1 MLTLILALYDAIL
14 QLCPSHAAL
23 IKSKTIDPGLAAT
36 TQCPNR
42 RANRKEP
49 VSATPILSRECTRFR
64 QASALHPSP
73 LLAMHRTFL
82 TAPSCACRGV
92 AHANPPKRHL
102 SSPLCAGEAERE
114 KSKVKTQQRVA
125 WSTRTALKSE
135 KLKPKR
141 SLGQNFLQREE
152 VLRAIVAAAELQSGD
167 RVLEIGPGTGNLTR
181 YLLKTGARVTA
192 VEKDD
197 ALYAAL
203 LEQFDQVAAG
213 GRIAQL
219 QHKWHLAR
227 PEVTTPNLFQLLGFA
242 IPDISKYHGLPAC
255 RKYRGRSCGW
265 STAMSLTCPLSS
277 CCRRLT
283 IARTS
288 AR

>member
-1 MLTLILALYDAIL
+1 
-14 QLCPSHAAL
+14 
-23 IKSKTIDPGLAAT
+23 
-36 TQCPNR
+36 
-42 RANRKEP
+42 
-49 VSATPILSRECTRFR
+49 
-64 QASALHPSP
+64 
-73 LLAMHRTFL
+73 MHRTFL

-92 AHANPPKRHL
+92 AHANPPRRHL

-125 WSTRTALKSE
+125 WSTRTALKSK

-203 LEQFDQVAAG
+203 LEQFDQVAELHSCSTSGTWRAPK
-213 GRIAQL
+213 L
-219 QHKWHLAR
+219 PR
-227 PEVTTPNLFQLLGFA
+227 PIF
-242 IPDISKYHGLPAC
+242 
-255 RKYRGRSCGW
+255 
-265 STAMSLTCPLSS
+265 SS
-277 CCRRLT
+277 CLGLQFL
-283 IARTS
+283 TS
-288 AR
+288 ASTTAYRRAGNTEGAAAVGPQRCP

>member
-1 MLTLILALYDAIL
+1 MDR
-14 QLCPSHAAL
+14 
-23 IKSKTIDPGLAAT
+23 PGISDH
-36 TQCPNR
+36 PIEGR
-42 RANRKEP
+42 IEGYR
-49 VSATPILSRECTRFR
+49 VSRGFTRFL
-64 QASALHPSP
+64 QHSTPPP

-82 TAPSCACRGV
+82 TAPPCACRGV
-92 AHANPPKRHL
+92 ALAIPLKRHL

-114 KSKVKTQQRVA
+114 KSKVKTQPRVA
-125 WSTRTALKSE
+125 WSTRTALKSK

-213 GRIAQL
+213 GRIAPL
-219 QHKWHLAR
+219 YHMWHLAR
-227 PEVTTPNLFQLLGFA
+227 PELTTPNLFQLLGCAFS
-242 IPDISKYHGLPAC
+242 DICKYHGLPVC
-255 RKYRGRSCGW
+255 RKYKGGSYAW

-277 CCRRLT
+277 CCRQLT
-283 IARTS
+283 TARTS
-288 AR
+288 VR